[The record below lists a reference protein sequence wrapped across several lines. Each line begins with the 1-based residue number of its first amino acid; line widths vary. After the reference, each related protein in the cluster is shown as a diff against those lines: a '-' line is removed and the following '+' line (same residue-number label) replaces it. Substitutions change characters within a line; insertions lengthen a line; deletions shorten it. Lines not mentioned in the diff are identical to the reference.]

1 MQKIIQTDQTALDTY
16 LILESGN
23 LTGWE
28 FWLITQE
35 PESFQTLDFCR
46 QKIND
51 MNFHLTANLEK
62 HNDKILGK
70 TIKSRVF
77 GYFGPILPTLVKSNF
92 L

>member
-1 MQKIIQTDQTALDTY
+1 
-16 LILESGN
+16 
-23 LTGWE
+23 
-28 FWLITQE
+28 
-35 PESFQTLDFCR
+35 
-46 QKIND
+46 

-92 L
+92 LLKKWALST